1 MPRPKKLAYSRDF
14 LQRKTSDAVT
24 TLGRMSWHLGR
35 LAAFDLET
43 TGPVPTE
50 ARIVTAAVTITGGGR
65 LDEPHSWLVNP
76 GVEIPQGAIEV
87 HGVTNEMAREHGMP
101 AAEAIAQILD
111 VLGSQVALGVPIVA
125 FNARF
130 DMTVLDREARRH
142 GLETLA
148 DRFGEEAI
156 CVIDPYVLDKQFD
169 RYRRG
174 KRTLSDVCAHYGI
187 GLVDAHTADADAVA
201 AAEIAR
207 RLGEVADGLQELNV
221 IDLHRNQVSWAA
233 EQAASLQDY
242 FRRQGRDEHV
252 EQAWPVIPLQQAA

>member
-1 MPRPKKLAYSRDF
+1 
-14 LQRKTSDAVT
+14 
-24 TLGRMSWHLGR
+24 MSWHLGR

-43 TGPVPTE
+43 TGPEPTE
-50 ARIVTAAVTITGGGR
+50 ARIVTAAVTVTGGDQ
-65 LDEPHSWLVNP
+65 LDEPHSWLVDP
-76 GVEIPQGAIEV
+76 GVEIPAGAIAV
-87 HGVTNEMAREHGMP
+87 HGITNEMAREQGMP
-101 AAEAIAQILD
+101 APEAIAQILD
-111 VLGSQVALGVPIVA
+111 VLGDQVAAGIPIVA

-187 GLVDAHTADADAVA
+187 GHVDAHTAGADAIA
-201 AAEIAR
+201 AVEIVR
-207 RLGEVADGLQELNV
+207 RLGERAEALKGLNV
-221 IDLHRNQVSWAA
+221 VDLHRNQVSWAA
-233 EQAASLQDY
+233 EQARSLQDY
-242 FRRQGRDEHV
+242 FNRQGRSERV
-252 EQAWPVIPLQQAA
+252 EPAWPVIPVSQAA